1 MSNKTWTK
9 KLLLAIMFDTYRIR
23 VSAGKSVTNVLQ
35 ARLMDTYHQRGT
47 MHDHAFTVIA
57 VYDGCRLRH
66 HARN

>member
-1 MSNKTWTK
+1 
-9 KLLLAIMFDTYRIR
+9 MFDTYRIR